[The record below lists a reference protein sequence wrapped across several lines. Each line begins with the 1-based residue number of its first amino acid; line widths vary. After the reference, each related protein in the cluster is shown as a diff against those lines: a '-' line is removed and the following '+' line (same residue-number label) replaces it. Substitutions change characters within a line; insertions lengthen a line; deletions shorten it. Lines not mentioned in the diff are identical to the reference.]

1 MNVTYLPEFKL
12 TGIKTA
18 ASKVKGVGNKITG
31 VIKPLGVV
39 LPVAAPNINALMS
52 GGPMGVWNY
61 NAQALQ
67 SWRPPDMNTVR
78 GYVDGPG
85 GAAFMTSLTI
95 GVAKWGI
102 DALGF
107 SKEAGPVKMLLN
119 AVGAWAD
126 GSAMGYA
133 VKEVIYPSA
142 SGLSPTLGG
151 ISFGGGGGQPA
162 KGSSQEMVTKDRK
175 PKTRS
180 MMM

>member
-1 MNVTYLPEFKL
+1 MA
-12 TGIKTA
+12 GIKTA
-18 ASKVKGVGNKITG
+18 ATKVKGIGNKITG

-39 LPVAAPNINALMS
+39 LPIAAPNINALMS

-67 SWRPPDMNTVR
+67 SWRPPDMGTVR

-102 DALGF
+102 KALGF
-107 SKEAGPVKMLLN
+107 QKEAGPVNMLLD

-151 ISFGGGGGQPA
+151 INFGGGGGQPA
-162 KGSSQEMVTKDRK
+162 INSQAEMATKDQK
-175 PKTRS
+175 PRVDLGWK
-180 MMM
+180 